1 MLDMDLSHYQNDL
14 ASYFSLPQERLLQFA
29 SSEPDER
36 ERRKTST
43 THQVVLIAQ
52 GIHSFETNTTS
63 DLRNL
68 QML

>member
-1 MLDMDLSHYQNDL
+1 MDLSQYQNDL

-29 SSEPDER
+29 SSESNER
-36 ERRKTST
+36 ERKTST

-52 GIHSFETNTTS
+52 DIHSFETNTTS
-63 DLRNL
+63 DSRDL